1 MSKVTPDDGYVQL
14 RSRVA
19 QTLSSGQERAR
30 KAVDRQQLLSYHEV
44 GRLIHTYLLGQENR
58 ARYGDKLVAH
68 LAADVGFYRQRV
80 YDMLKLFRLF
90 PIVQPVG
97 QLGWGHYQLLL
108 TVPDSEQREG
118 LRELAEAQG
127 MTKVVLGEAIRRARG
142 RGQKAEEA
150 PQGLPAVKRMM
161 AKRGQLYTYRVVA
174 SASGGAPRLD
184 LGFGI
189 YLSAHSVGL
198 HSPTPG
204 TMVEAVRDP
213 SNHGE
218 EAAYTFR
225 EVTEQATRFYSYL
238 ARVEKVIDGDTLW
251 LDVDCGFGVWSR
263 QKVRLRGIDAPE
275 LGTAEGE
282 EAKAYVEEA
291 MESGRWLREDGK

>member
-1 MSKVTPDDGYVQL
+1 M
-14 RSRVA
+14 
-19 QTLSSGQERAR
+19 
-30 KAVDRQQLLSYHEV
+30 
-44 GRLIHTYLLGQENR
+44 
-58 ARYGDKLVAH
+58 
-68 LAADVGFYRQRV
+68 
-80 YDMLKLFRLF
+80 
-90 PIVQPVG
+90 
-97 QLGWGHYQLLL
+97 
-108 TVPDSEQREG
+108 
-118 LRELAEAQG
+118 
-127 MTKVVLGEAIRRARG
+127 LGEAIRRARG